1 MRKWLWKPNWET
13 GFERLIKKVA
23 LNVYEKDGF
32 ECLSE
37 KVALNAYERKS
48 DSAHPTDLKA
58 LNAYEGKGDSAHL
71 IWGNGSERVIE
82 KVALNT

>member
-1 MRKWLWKPNWET
+1 M
-13 GFERLIKKVA
+13 A

-58 LNAYEGKGDSAHL
+58 LNAYEGKGDFAHL
-71 IWGNGSERVIE
+71 IWGNGFERVIE